1 LRKGAPF
8 GVEERPLLPG
18 AATRS
23 IVSRLPLPD
32 ADVAQQVEAD
42 VAQQVEADVAQ
53 QVEDDV
59 AQKVRELFGEDYA
72 VIIMDSNFTTF
83 DEVERA
89 CIALFG
95 YSRAEAEALSMRV
108 HTTGEALAAV
118 MGEAKARLAVRQLR
132 QRNVLARV
140 EKV

>member
-1 LRKGAPF
+1 MRQQ
-8 GVEERPLLPG
+8 
-18 AATRS
+18 T
-23 IVSRLPLPD
+23 LPD
-32 ADVAQQVEAD
+32 VDTGHR
-42 VAQQVEADVAQ
+42 
-53 QVEDDV
+53 VEDDI
-59 AQKVRELFGEDYA
+59 AEKLRDLFGEDYA
-72 VIIMDSNFTTF
+72 VIIMDSDFTTF

-95 YSRAEAEALSMRV
+95 YTRSEAQALSMRV

-118 MGEAKARLAVRQLR
+118 MTEMKARLAVRQLR

>member
-1 LRKGAPF
+1 MLLIAPDRY
-8 GVEERPLLPG
+8 RPLQTARGTVGSLSPPDVG
-18 AATRS
+18 TRQE
-23 IVSRLPLPD
+23 L
-32 ADVAQQVEAD
+32 
-42 VAQQVEADVAQ
+42 
-53 QVEDDV
+53 EDDV
-59 AQKVRELFGEDYA
+59 ADKLRDLFDQDFA
-72 VIIMDSNFTTF
+72 VIIMDSDFTTF

-95 YSRAEAEALSMRV
+95 YTRPEAEALSMRV

-118 MGEAKARLAVRQLR
+118 LPEHEARQAVRSLR

>member
-1 LRKGAPF
+1 MS
-8 GVEERPLLPG
+8 PL
-18 AATRS
+18 S
-23 IVSRLPLPD
+23 LPD
-32 ADVAQQVEAD
+32 LDTRPELDGDVVD
-42 VAQQVEADVAQ
+42 
-53 QVEDDV
+53 
-59 AQKVRELFGEDYA
+59 KLRELFDQDFA
-72 VIIMDSNFTTF
+72 VIIMDSDFTTF

-95 YSRAEAEALSMRV
+95 YSRPEAEALSMRV

-118 MGEAKARLAVRQLR
+118 LPEEEARGAVRKLR

>member
-8 GVEERPLLPG
+8 GVEEPPLLPG

-23 IVSRLPLPD
+23 LVSRLPLPD
-32 ADVAQQVEAD
+32 AD

>member
-1 LRKGAPF
+1 MLLIAPDRY
-8 GVEERPLLPG
+8 RPLQTARGTVGSLSPPDVG
-18 AATRS
+18 TRQELEDG
-23 IVSRLPLPD
+23 V
-32 ADVAQQVEAD
+32 ADKLRD
-42 VAQQVEADVAQ
+42 
-53 QVEDDV
+53 
-59 AQKVRELFGEDYA
+59 LFDQDFA
-72 VIIMDSNFTTF
+72 VIIMDSDFTTF

-95 YSRAEAEALSMRV
+95 YTRPEAEALSMRV

-118 MGEAKARLAVRQLR
+118 LPEHEARQAVRSLR

>member
-1 LRKGAPF
+1 
-8 GVEERPLLPG
+8 VSPLSP
-18 AATRS
+18 
-23 IVSRLPLPD
+23 PD
-32 ADVAQQVEAD
+32 VDVGQELEGDVAD
-42 VAQQVEADVAQ
+42 
-53 QVEDDV
+53 
-59 AQKVRELFGEDYA
+59 KLRELFDQDFA
-72 VIIMDSNFTTF
+72 VIIMDSDFTTF

-95 YSRAEAEALSMRV
+95 YTRPEAEALSVRV

-118 MGEAKARLAVRQLR
+118 LPEQEARQAVRQLR